1 MSEQITLSQ
10 EELDSIKQLQQQQQD
25 LIAKFGPLE
34 YQIQLLE
41 LQKDQLVDAIGKL
54 QQDEIKIGNELTQK
68 YGNGT
73 VNLDSGT
80 FTKTE

>member
-1 MSEQITLSQ
+1 MSEQIKLS
-10 EELDSIKQLQQQQQD
+10 EEEINYIKQLQQQQQD
-25 LIAKFGPLE
+25 LITRFGQLE

-41 LQKDQLVDAIGKL
+41 LQKDQLVETVGKL
-54 QQDEIKIGNELTQK
+54 QQEENKIGNELTQK

-73 VNLDSGT
+73 VNLDSGM

>member
-1 MSEQITLSQ
+1 MSDQIKLPQ
-10 EELDSIKQLQQQQQD
+10 EELDFIKQLQTDQQN
-25 LIAKFGPLE
+25 LITQFGTIE

-41 LQKDQLVDAIGKL
+41 LQKEQLIESL
-54 QQDEIKIGNELTQK
+54 NELRGRELTTGNKLTKK

-73 VNLDSGT
+73 LDLESGT

>member
-25 LIAKFGPLE
+25 LITKFGTLE

>member
-1 MSEQITLSQ
+1 MSGQIKLPQ
-10 EELDSIKQLQQQQQD
+10 EELDFVKQLQTDQQNLVTQ
-25 LIAKFGPLE
+25 FGTIE

-41 LQKDQLVDAIGKL
+41 LQKEQLIESL
-54 QQDEIKIGNELTQK
+54 NELRERELTTGNKLTKK

-73 VNLDSGT
+73 LDLESGT

>member
-25 LIAKFGPLE
+25 LIAKFGTLE

>member
-25 LIAKFGPLE
+25 LITKFGTLE

-80 FTKTE
+80 FAKTE

>member
-10 EELDSIKQLQQQQQD
+10 EELDSIKQLQQQQGN
-25 LIAKFGPLE
+25 LITKFGKLE

-54 QQDEIKIGNELTQK
+54 QQNENKIGNELTQK

-80 FTKTE
+80 FTRTE

>member
-1 MSEQITLSQ
+1 MSKQITLSQ
-10 EELDSIKQLQQQQQD
+10 EELDSIKQLQQQQEN
-25 LIAKFGPLE
+25 LITKFGQLE
-34 YQIQLLE
+34 YQMQLLE
-41 LQKDQLVDAIGKL
+41 LQKDQLVNAIEKL
-54 QQDEIKIGNELTQK
+54 QQDENKIGSELTQK